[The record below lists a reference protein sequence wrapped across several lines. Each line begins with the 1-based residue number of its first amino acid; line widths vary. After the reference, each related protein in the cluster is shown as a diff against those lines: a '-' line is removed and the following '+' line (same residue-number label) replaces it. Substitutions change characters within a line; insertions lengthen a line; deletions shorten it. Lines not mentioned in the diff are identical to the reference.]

1 MNLSFKTS
9 SFCVQS
15 VCTAVWPHKFKWF
28 SGVSLSTV
36 INTVSPFQP
45 HLGTLTHQNSRPGF
59 LFFCE
64 PSSRS
69 HLQTVREHRIP
80 EERQESLSMFSKKR
94 WAHHSSKSMGTKSE
108 KKTEIKPLDTSLS
121 MAWTVE
127 NKYVK
132 RMKNKESLNITL
144 FSSSINFPY
153 HLFHTLLHCC
163 I

>member
-1 MNLSFKTS
+1 MCSLSARLCDRTS
-9 SFCVQS
+9 SSGSQEFLCPPLSALS
-15 VCTAVWPHKFKWF
+15 VHFNHIWALWPIGTPAQASSSF
-28 SGVSLSTV
+28 VSR
-36 INTVSPFQP
+36 
-45 HLGTLTHQNSRPGF
+45 H
-59 LFFCE
+59 
-64 PSSRS
+64 RS

-80 EERQESLSMFSKKR
+80 EERQERLSMFSKKR

-121 MAWTVE
+121 MAWMVE

-132 RMKNKESLNITL
+132 RMKNKESLNIPL

-153 HLFHTLLHCC
+153 HLFNTLLHCC